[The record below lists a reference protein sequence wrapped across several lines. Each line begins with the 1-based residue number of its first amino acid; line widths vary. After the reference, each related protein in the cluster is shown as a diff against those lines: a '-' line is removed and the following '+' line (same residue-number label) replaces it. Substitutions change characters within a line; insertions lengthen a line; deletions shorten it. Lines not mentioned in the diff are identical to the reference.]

1 MQVTVRS
8 INLALLAVSAI
19 AFPNGRPLQSFV
31 CKPPLAYEG
40 VAWNNQNAFPSR
52 GQPTATSSSAI
63 YARNLRKTSPGS
75 ELFPDAN
82 SSYVPSGLTK
92 EDWDKI
98 QQKENKEQKSKD
110 FGAWGP
116 KFAKSD
122 RPNGDWM
129 VLSGLWTGGFDSN
142 KNGLLGRTAQNGD
155 SNVEQGSSGSRVL
168 RTLPVYT
175 FTYLLIELLF
185 TASYSFH
192 KKEAASLIM
201 TVALKMKRS
210 AAVASIS
217 SSMMKM
223 SGLKCL
229 LSLALTKPVET
240 MVVKFMNKFQC
251 SFKTALAYCTA
262 MAVGSISVAFALQK
276 YVL

>member
-1 MQVTVRS
+1 M
-8 INLALLAVSAI
+8 
-19 AFPNGRPLQSFV
+19 
-31 CKPPLAYEG
+31 
-40 VAWNNQNAFPSR
+40 
-52 GQPTATSSSAI
+52 
-63 YARNLRKTSPGS
+63 
-75 ELFPDAN
+75 
-82 SSYVPSGLTK
+82 
-92 EDWDKI
+92 
-98 QQKENKEQKSKD
+98 
-110 FGAWGP
+110 
-116 KFAKSD
+116 
-122 RPNGDWM
+122 
-129 VLSGLWTGGFDSN
+129 
-142 KNGLLGRTAQNGD
+142 
-155 SNVEQGSSGSRVL
+155 EQGSSGSRVL

>member
-1 MQVTVRS
+1 MRVSLQVTVRS
-8 INLALLAVSAI
+8 INLASLAFSVI
-19 AFPNGRPLQSFV
+19 AFPTGRPLQSFV

-40 VAWNNQNAFPSR
+40 AAWNNQNVFPSR
-52 GQPTATSSSAI
+52 QPTSSAI

-75 ELFPDAN
+75 ELFPDAG

-92 EDWDKI
+92 EEWDKI

-129 VLSGLWTGGFDSN
+129 VLPGLWTGGFDLN
-142 KNGLLGRTAQNGD
+142 KNGLLGRTIQNGD
-155 SNVEQGSSGSRVL
+155 SNMEQGSRVL
-168 RTLPVYT
+168 RTLPVYA
-175 FTYLLIELLF
+175 FAYLLIELLF
-185 TASYSFH
+185 TVSYFFH

-201 TVALKMKRS
+201 MVALKLKRS

-217 SSMMKM
+217 SSMIKM

-240 MVVKFMNKFQC
+240 MVIKFMNKFQC

-262 MAVGSISVAFALQK
+262 MAVGSISVAFALRRF
-276 YVL
+276 VL